1 MLAGMN
7 QRPIAAFVLLVCTG
21 GIAVAQSGP
30 HVRFQAHAATGVEE
44 PDRRMTYGL
53 NITPPWE
60 DGGFLFVNLP
70 EHLEYM
76 PGTKGIARHH
86 DPRPNV
92 WRVSEDGDRAS
103 YDVESQTE
111 PGVFLRCEARAEAQ
125 RARFELTITNR
136 SRKTLKSIR
145 PLLCYQYHHLKG
157 FPAAR
162 TDNFA
167 HTFVVSGGKPVP
179 VSALPVKRPEAYARM
194 AQVAGCPD
202 EHNWWAERMGGFIEP
217 RLDTAITVL
226 TASDDDRK
234 IAVRWRPGKNLLTN
248 SAIPC
253 IHADPCIG
261 DLKPGESRTVSG
273 DVIFMRAPLEDLIR

>member
-1 MLAGMN
+1 MKGMK
-7 QRPIAAFVLLVCTG
+7 QDSIAAFVLLVWTS

-30 HVRFQAHAATGVEE
+30 HVRFQAHAATGIEE

-53 NITPPWE
+53 NIAPPWE

-92 WRVSEDGDRAS
+92 WRVSEGGDRAS
-103 YDVESQTE
+103 YDVESLTE
-111 PGVFLRCEARAEAQ
+111 PGVFLRCEARAEGE
-125 RARFELTITNR
+125 RARFEMTITNR
-136 SRKTLKSIR
+136 SGKTLRSVR

-167 HTFVVSGGKPVP
+167 HTFVASGGKPVP

-202 EHNWWAERMGGFIEP
+202 EHNWWAEQMGGFIEQ

-226 TASDDDRK
+226 TASNDDRK